1 MARMFA
7 LTLAAVA
14 LAAASLDAHH
24 SYAVFDREHPV
35 SIEGDIERVVFGNP
49 HVILAVRAADVT
61 YSVEWGNIN
70 QMVRTNVA
78 SNTLVAGD
86 HVIVT
91 GSAPRDR
98 ADHRLS
104 IITDIRRPADGWHW
118 SRWSPPETSPV
129 R

>member
-1 MARMFA
+1 MPRIVA

-91 GSAPRDR
+91 GSAPRDP

-104 IITDIRRPADGWHW
+104 IITDIRRPSDGWHW
-118 SRWSPPETSPV
+118 SRWSTPQTPPV